1 MLYLLATY
9 WIWFVLALLI
19 GGAIGY
25 WLSWRLRPWRE
36 VGSWPRWAAVAFIV
50 GLVIAVLHWLPG
62 RAGLYLETLLLLSFW
77 YVVGGLLGGWLRNA
91 KSRAALATAAEDPR
105 LVSAAKVAEE
115 TRRVAA
121 AAAAAKAAE
130 DARVAAAAK
139 AAAEDARQAAAK
151 TAEDARLAAAKAAED
166 ARKAAAKTAEDARQA
181 AAKAAEDARLAAAA
195 KAAED
200 AGKAAAKTAEDARQA
215 AAKAAED
222 ARLAATAKAAEDARL
237 AAAAKAADDAR
248 LAAAAKA
255 AEDARRAATAK
266 AADDA
271 RLAAAAKAAEDARLA
286 AAAKA
291 AEDARRA
298 AAAKVAEDARLAA
311 AAKGAEDARR
321 AAAAKVAEDARRA
334 AAAKAA
340 EDAEAKATE
349 AAGLAVAAAAAAA
362 QGRATG
368 AKHPGT
374 KPPGIAAPDGGKA
387 DDLKLIKGIGP
398 KNEKISNALGVYHFH
413 QIADWTPDEAT
424 WVGHHMAFPGRIERE
439 HWIPQAK
446 LLASGGETDHSMG
459 VKSGTIIV
467 GDSADAPLDAAA
479 VESLGKSLPQQAATV
494 DGEADHA
501 GRRPYG
507 LAAPRGGQPDD
518 LKRIRGIGPQNE
530 GRLHGLGI
538 WHFTQIA
545 AWSPENVKWVGSYL
559 AFPGRIVREKWVD
572 QAHELAAGHETE
584 FSRRVAAGKV
594 AKSKDDGSHGQGN
607 VQIVK

>member
-25 WLSWRLRPWRE
+25 WLSWRLRPWRQ

-91 KSRAALATAAEDPR
+91 KSRAALATAAEDAR

-151 TAEDARLAAAKAAED
+151 AAEGARLAAAKAAED

-195 KAAED
+195 KAAE
-200 AGKAAAKTAEDARQA
+200 
-215 AAKAAED
+215 
-222 ARLAATAKAAEDARL
+222 
-237 AAAAKAADDAR
+237 
-248 LAAAAKA
+248 
-255 AEDARRAATAK
+255 
-266 AADDA
+266 DA

-374 KPPGIAAPDGGKA
+374 KPPGIAAPEGGKT

>member
-36 VGSWPRWAAVAFIV
+36 VGSWPAVAFIV

-91 KSRAALATAAEDPR
+91 KSRAALATAAEDAR

-166 ARKAAAKTAEDARQA
+166 AR
-181 AAKAAEDARLAAAA
+181 
-195 KAAED
+195 
-200 AGKAAAKTAEDARQA
+200 KAAAKTAEDARQA

-368 AKHPGT
+368 AKHRGT

-507 LAAPRGGQPDD
+507 LVAPRGGQPDD